1 MKYCVCANFQTKQT
15 ALTFLSQICLK
26 MDLGLEIRKTNF
38 GIRIK
43 SLRYSVW
50 QFLKKS
56 GNFDFFGPNMPNNG
70 FWGRNFENLCPD
82 AESAPPRY
90 YVNLFSGKTN
100 NFDFFGPNMPEN
112 GFWGRNFENLTL
124 NAESPPPKFHVCQ
137 FSGKMDN

>member
-1 MKYCVCANFQTKQT
+1 MKYCVCATFQTKQT

-70 FWGRNFENLCPD
+70 FWGRNFENLSPD

-90 YVNLFSGKTN
+90 HVNLFTAKTN
-100 NFDFFGPNMPEN
+100 NFDFF
-112 GFWGRNFENLTL
+112 W
-124 NAESPPPKFHVCQ
+124 PKYAQKWILGSEF
-137 FSGKMDN
+137 